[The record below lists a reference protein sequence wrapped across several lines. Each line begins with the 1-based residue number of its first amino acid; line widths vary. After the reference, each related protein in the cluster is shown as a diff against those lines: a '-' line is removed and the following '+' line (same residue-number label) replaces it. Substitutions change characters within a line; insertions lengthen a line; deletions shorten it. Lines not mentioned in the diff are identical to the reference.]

1 MSCFRPLVVF
11 LLLTAPIAHAAE
23 MDKGKPP
30 TKGDGPVCCTDAT
43 KPPTPIDSDDRTPSS
58 SGGGPV
64 CCSDADVLGK
74 LKEQKLQLQ
83 KNEQQL
89 DQIIQEFEKRQN
101 KE

>member
-1 MSCFRPLVVF
+1 MSCFRPFVVL
-11 LLLTAPIAHAAE
+11 LLLTTPIAHAAE
-23 MDKGKPP
+23 MDEGKPP
-30 TKGDGPVCCTDAT
+30 TKGGGPVCCTDAAR
-43 KPPTPIDSDDRTPSS
+43 PPTPVDNDVRTPPS

-89 DQIIQEFEKRQN
+89 DQIIQEFEKRRN